1 MPVEKLAK
9 PLVEAAAAGNAEV
22 FKALV
27 DPGADVKALV
37 VEAGADAGADDK
49 EDTEYKGCTLLWVSA
64 VLDLG
69 ADANEKNPSSDRS
82 PLCQALSPPRGNEEV
97 ARRLVV
103 AGADV
108 NPPGTCSPLS
118 LAVSFEKLA
127 EDLLLKGADPN
138 LNDEKVGYPLT
149 RAASIGLPGTVSKL
163 LRPRLKRII

>member
-27 DPGADVKALV
+27 DAGADVKAL

-69 ADANEKNPSSDRS
+69 ADANEKNLSSDRS

-118 LAVSFEKLA
+118 LAVSYGFEKLA

-163 LRPRLKRII
+163 LRHGSKG